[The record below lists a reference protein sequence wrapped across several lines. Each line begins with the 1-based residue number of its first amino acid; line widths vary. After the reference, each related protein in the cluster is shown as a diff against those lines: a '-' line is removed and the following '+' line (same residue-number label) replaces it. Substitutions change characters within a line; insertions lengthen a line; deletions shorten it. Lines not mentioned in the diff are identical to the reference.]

1 MTNNYNT
8 TTTRTYT
15 PTRHTTTTQENWQLL
30 RVKFKSRHVL
40 GTRTPST
47 QYKQVTTILDTLSY
61 YTNYK
66 YPKGITTTMI
76 KDKQATATS
85 VPHLEE
91 EEHPK
96 NFLSD
101 LEVNSSGWLYSR
113 HNSIRSSSNSSSSRM
128 SDNQDIKN
136 ASGTETESPLPEVF
150 PACEKL
156 IHLLQKAKSK
166 HEKDL
171 AKLNHSKD
179 NDDDDDNGSPLAET
193 TADTAEAKTAEA
205 KTAQLV
211 DFVFIPNVV
220 DQIVSVFAQL
230 FKMTSSKASSNP
242 KSNRNTRSNSRNK
255 SKPKSSKASSS
266 PSTATVNT
274 TAQEVDDDWVEVG
287 QNAVDAFP
295 DEFQEYYMDPSERTQ
310 ITFNTIAVLLPIL
323 LSMMDHPEKN
333 NFNVRMKH
341 GPSIKK
347 RERKKS
353 QAYLFFEE
361 MGVYSIATTRQ
372 SKEVEREIHILFDV
386 INGLLVKKKCLPIN
400 TRALNQSTVKE
411 FLPTLFQDSSI
422 MTPSD
427 IIQKTLLPLLDPEV
441 EEFAQKMDV
450 EIITP
455 LAMDRHDMHRLHKN
469 SVRILCDRLTDI
481 LTKKFRGARLDVYGS
496 CLSGLSLGNSSD
508 VDISIYIPEA
518 FQLKVDL
525 ANGKIDRDRYQ
536 KVMKKLVYKL
546 FDSLSPPR
554 HGRHQP
560 QQGRRPAQVPLNQEF
575 RNMEAVPFA
584 RVPVVKGNYLHANN
598 PFADDGSMH
607 FDICILNDI
616 AVANSGLLREY
627 SMIDNRVKM
636 LMLSVKSW
644 IKYKGIGNAADQTLS
659 SYTWM
664 VMVIFYLQCI
674 EFLPNLQC
682 PHFMEAHKVRFD
694 PTNRTH
700 TVNGLRTVYLSS
712 ESVLQH
718 GIWQQPEQFKSTPV
732 SAFLAGF
739 FLFYARHFPHETT
752 AVSIRLGNLSLQKT
766 VFKSSRLWRIVV
778 EDPFETHDSPC
789 PHDLG
794 TPLNDHGHIKV
805 TKALHEAADRMETM
819 YIDCADIDD
828 CIGTFCFVKS
838 TNGSSNSKTT
848 NRSEL
853 ASASNESEDAGPA
866 NLKHKTNRLN
876 RKTRRN
882 KAKTYNQNAST
893 NAHHVSVVPVLPPK
907 NGSSKLSNNS
917 SKDHGSAAKQDH
929 DKKEHAVKP
938 QTGEPPKRKKKRQ
951 NNKAPKKNVEN
962 VSSGDGPRDDIKN
975 QAPKHKGNRRK
986 TSQGDRK
993 PALQEKTE
1001 SLPNV

>member
-1 MTNNYNT
+1 MT
-8 TTTRTYT
+8 
-15 PTRHTTTTQENWQLL
+15 
-30 RVKFKSRHVL
+30 
-40 GTRTPST
+40 
-47 QYKQVTTILDTLSY
+47 
-61 YTNYK
+61 
-66 YPKGITTTMI
+66 
-76 KDKQATATS
+76 KDKKATATS

-113 HNSIRSSSNSSSSRM
+113 HNSISGRSSSSSSSSRI

-136 ASGTETESPLPEVF
+136 ATGTETESPRPEVF

-156 IHLLQKAKSK
+156 IQLFQKAKSK

-171 AKLNHSKD
+171 AKLNHSSNND
-179 NDDDDDNGSPLAET
+179 NDDDDDGSPLAEPSEAAT
-193 TADTAEAKTAEA
+193 AETADAE
-205 KTAQLV
+205 TAQLV
-211 DFVFIPNVV
+211 DLAFIPNIV
-220 DQIVSVFAQL
+220 DQIVSVLAQL
-230 FKMTSSKASSNP
+230 FKMTSSKPSNP
-242 KSNRNTRSNSRNK
+242 KSNRNSRSK

-266 PSTATVNT
+266 PSTATATTTTTTTTNT
-274 TAQEVDDDWVEVG
+274 TAQEGDDDWVEVG

-323 LSMMDHPEKN
+323 LSMMDHPQKN
-333 NFNVRMKH
+333 NYNVRMKH

-347 RERKKS
+347 RGKQPEKGKNKKQSHNTMDAHDHDHKGKKS

-372 SKEVEREIHILFDV
+372 LKEVEREIHIVFDV
-386 INGLLVKKKCLPIN
+386 INGLLVKKKGLSIN
-400 TRALNQSTVKE
+400 TRALNQFTVKD
-411 FLPTLFQDSSI
+411 FLPALFQDSSI

-481 LTKKFRGARLDVYGS
+481 LTKKFRGAHLDVYGS

-518 FQLKVDL
+518 FQLKADL
-525 ANGKIDRDRYQ
+525 TNGKIDRDRYQ

-560 QQGRRPAQVPLNQEF
+560 QQGRRPAQVPLNQDF

-694 PTNRTH
+694 PTNRMH

-794 TPLNDHGHIKV
+794 TPLNDHGNIKV
-805 TKALHEAADRMETM
+805 TKALHEAADRMEKM

-828 CIGTFCFVKS
+828 CIGSFCFVQS
-838 TNGSSNSKTT
+838 TNGSSNSKTA

-893 NAHHVSVVPVLPPK
+893 NAHHVPVVPVFPPK
-907 NGSSKLSNNS
+907 NGSPKLSNNS

-938 QTGEPPKRKKKRQ
+938 QTGEPPKRKNKRQ

-962 VSSGDGPRDDIKN
+962 VSSGDGPRDDVKN

-993 PALQEKTE
+993 PASQEKTE
-1001 SLPNV
+1001 SSPNV